1 MGNYLQHVSLFFRRI
16 IFLLL
21 LYTLSRFFFYLLNT
35 SYFQDLKVLELI
47 RLFVIGIRFDLAAI
61 AFTNI
66 IFILFL
72 LPGGF
77 KNNPGV
83 QRWVSIAF
91 FVINALAILANFIDA
106 KFFDFINKRSTSSI
120 FSLLGANR
128 DVWLLIP
135 QFLKDYWYVALSWI
149 VLMVAAWR
157 WMPRLNIEKLI
168 KTRISPGS
176 AAFQSLIFLGITG
189 FLLWAG
195 RGISLKPIG
204 IVNAARYTGLQY
216 VPLVLNTPFSI
227 IKTLE
232 NRNLAELRFFS
243 EDSLKAIYN
252 PIHRNISEEELNPR
266 NVVVIILESFSKEY
280 IGFLND
286 GRGYTPCLDSI
297 LGSSLVFTQAFANGT
312 QSYEAMP
319 AIIAGIPS
327 LLDEP
332 YSGSNYADNYIE
344 SIPRLLNREGYHTSF
359 FHGGNNGTMGFDNFA
374 RVEGIGKYYGR
385 EEYGNEDDYDGNWG
399 IWDEPFLQYFASELN
414 TFPEPFFSAVF
425 TLSSHHPYK
434 IPQQYNGIFR
444 EGSLPILKSISYA
457 DHALGKFFETASGM
471 PWFNN
476 TLFII
481 TADHAAQAVERIFNT
496 PTGMFAIP
504 LAFHC
509 PGDTLMHGRSNMVAQ
524 QTDILPTVLHYL
536 NYANPFFAFGTNLM
550 DTVAQHSAVSFIN
563 GNYQL
568 IEGDYVLVFN
578 GMENV
583 AFYNHT
589 LQLQN
594 EAVKPVSAFND
605 PAEREILAR
614 MEAHI
619 KAIIQTYNYS
629 LINNR
634 LTAD

>member
-1 MGNYLQHVSLFFRRI
+1 MGNYLQHVSLFLRRFL
-16 IFLLL
+16 FLLL
-21 LYTLSRFFFYLLNT
+21 LYLLSRFFFYLLNT
-35 SYFQDLKVLELI
+35 SYFQDLTVLQVM
-47 RLFVIGIRFDLAAI
+47 RLFVIGIRFDIAAI

-66 IFILFL
+66 IFIFFL

-77 KNNPGV
+77 KNKPGV
-83 QRWVSIAF
+83 QRWVAITF
-91 FVINALAILANFIDA
+91 FIINSLAILTNFIDA

-120 FSLLGANR
+120 FSLMGANR

-149 VLMVAAWR
+149 VLMIAAWR
-157 WMPRLNIEKLI
+157 WMPRLHFNKLAAP
-168 KTRISPGS
+168 KISLGS
-176 AAFQSLIFLGITG
+176 VTFQSLIFLGITG
-189 FLLWAG
+189 FLLWAV

-204 IVNAARYTGLQY
+204 IINAARYTGLQY

-232 NRNLAELRFFS
+232 NQNLKELQYFS
-243 EDSLKAIYN
+243 EDFLKVIYN
-252 PIHRNISEEELNPR
+252 PIHRNDTEKELNPR

-280 IGFLND
+280 IGYLNRD
-286 GRGYTPCLDSI
+286 RGYTPCLDSI
-297 LGSSLVFTQAFANGT
+297 LGSSLVFTQAYANGT

-332 YSGSNYADNYIE
+332 YSGSNYADNFIE
-344 SIPRLLNREGYHTSF
+344 SLPRLLSREGYHTSF

-374 RVEGIGKYYGR
+374 RVAGVGEYYGR
-385 EEYGNEDDYDGNWG
+385 EEYGNENDYDGNWG
-399 IWDEPFLQYFASELN
+399 IWDEPFLQYFASKVS
-414 TFPEPFFSAVF
+414 TFPQPFFSAVF

-434 IPQQYNGIFR
+434 IPSQYKGIFR

-476 TLFII
+476 TLFVI

-504 LAFHC
+504 LAFYC
-509 PGDTLMHGRSNMVAQ
+509 PGDTRLRGRSNLVAQ
-524 QTDILPTVLHYL
+524 QSDILPTVLAYL
-536 NYANPFFAFGTNLM
+536 NFTKPFFAFGTNLM
-550 DTVAQHSAVSFIN
+550 DPMLPHEAVSFIN

-568 IEGDYVLVFN
+568 IDGDYVLVFN
-578 GMENV
+578 GMEIV

-589 LQLQN
+589 RQFQN
-594 EAVKPVSAFND
+594 GTVIPASEIND
-605 PAEREILAR
+605 PVEREILER
-614 MEAHI
+614 MESRI
-619 KAIIQTYNYS
+619 KAIVQTYNYS
-629 LINNR
+629 MINNR